1 MSIFSDNL
9 LAGNPA
15 AVILLDKKTFDNEI
29 LLKKISAKIG
39 LSETSFVLCEENQF
53 KIKWFSPLQ
62 KVGFCGHGTLA
73 SAFVLKQSDK
83 YKDINSFCFKSDNI
97 LLNVETVSK
106 NTANIDLPVY
116 ALKFHLNSFDN
127 LFFNKLSGETLR
139 TANSQL
145 DLILEFS
152 DINDLIDLK
161 VNEDFLLSLDVRGL
175 IASFKRNNKI
185 YYRYFCPKLGFL
197 EDPATGSALSTI
209 YPFYFDSI
217 DINNEIEFV
226 QLSNRGGI
234 SNLIYA
240 DFDILKIR
248 TESSHIY
255 TQNITID

>member
-1 MSIFSDNL
+1 LSIFSDNL

-15 AVILLDKKTFDNEI
+15 SVILLDQNTFDNET
-29 LLKKISAKIG
+29 LLKKISSKIN
-39 LSETSFVLCEENQF
+39 LSETSFVLCEENEF
-53 KIKWFSPLQ
+53 KIKWFSPIQ
-62 KVGFCGHGTLA
+62 KVEFCGHGTLA
-73 SAFVLKQSDK
+73 SAFVLKQNDK
-83 YKDINSFCFKSDNI
+83 YKNKNSFYFKSDNI
-97 LLNVETVSK
+97 SLNVETVSK
-106 NTANIDLPVY
+106 NQADIDLPVY
-116 ALKFHLNSFDN
+116 SLKFPLDSFSN
-127 LFFNKLSGETLR
+127 LFHNKLSGEILR

-152 DINDLIDLK
+152 NVNDLIDFK
-161 VNEDFLLSLDVRGL
+161 INEDYLLSLNVRGL
-175 IASFKRNNKI
+175 IISFRRNNKI

-234 SNLIYA
+234 SNLIYG

-248 TESSHIY
+248 AKSSLIY
-255 TQNITID
+255 SQNITID

>member
-1 MSIFSDNL
+1 MSIFSNNL

-15 AVILLDKKTFDNEI
+15 AVILLDQKTFHNEI
-29 LLKKISAKIG
+29 LLKKISAKIN

-62 KVGFCGHGTLA
+62 KVEFCGHGTIA
-73 SAFVLKQSDK
+73 SAFVLKQNDK
-83 YKDINSFCFKSDNI
+83 YKNRNSFYFKSDNI
-97 LLNVETVSK
+97 SLNVETVSK
-106 NTANIDLPVY
+106 NQADIDLPVY
-116 ALKFHLNSFDN
+116 SLNFPLDSFSN
-127 LFFNKLSGETLR
+127 LFHNKLSGEILR

-152 DINDLIDLK
+152 RVNDLIDIK
-161 VNEDFLLSLDVRGL
+161 INEDFLLSLNVRGL
-175 IASFKRNNKI
+175 IGSFRRNNKI

-226 QLSNRGGI
+226 QLSNRGGV
-234 SNLIYA
+234 SNLMYA

-248 TESSHIY
+248 AESSLIY
-255 TQNITID
+255 SQNIFID